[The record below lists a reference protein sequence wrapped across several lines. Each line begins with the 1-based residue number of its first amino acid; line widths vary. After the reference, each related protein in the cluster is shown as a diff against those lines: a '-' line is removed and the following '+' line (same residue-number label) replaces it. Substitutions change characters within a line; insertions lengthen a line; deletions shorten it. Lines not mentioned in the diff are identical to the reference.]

1 VSTRRALVYCRISSD
16 PEHDLLGV
24 TRQLD
29 DCRALAERLGWEI
42 VGEYVDDDVSAYSGK
57 PRPQY
62 EALLEA
68 LRGRTGNAVL
78 AWHPDRLHRSPRE
91 LESFIDL
98 VELTKAKVQ
107 TCRAG
112 EYDLSTPSGRTTARI
127 VGAVARGESEHKSD
141 RVRAK
146 LKQNADMGKVA
157 GGANRPFGY
166 DDDKITVMP
175 TEAAIVR
182 EIAAR
187 LLAGETLRGVCAWVN
202 STGVKTTGWVRRDR
216 ETSTSEVM
224 PGRDWTPGRIKSIA
238 VNPRYSG
245 QRAVGT
251 GANAKVTNE
260 NAWEAIIDASTTDK
274 LRALLLDPDRRT
286 NRSAR
291 KYLLSGH
298 VTCEACGSNMLA
310 RPRVRDGKTQR
321 RYVCV
326 NDPGRHGCGR
336 NTVTADDLEE
346 AIGDLLVVRFEKLA
360 RTGAFK
366 IKGSMIDDEVS
377 AETAVIDSKLA
388 TLARQWANDDITDGE
403 RDAARAALIERRN
416 RLSTRV
422 RRDVSAIPA
431 ILAEF
436 AADPTRLRA
445 EWEKLPFD
453 RKRAFVVALIDSIV
467 LTPAPGAPQFAVER
481 LVREPWK
488 A

>member
-1 VSTRRALVYCRISSD
+1 VPSRRALIYCRISSD

-24 TRQLD
+24 TRQLE

-62 EALLEA
+62 EAMLDA
-68 LRGRTGNAVL
+68 LRGRNGNAVL

-98 VELTKAKVQ
+98 IELTKAKVQ

-112 EYDLSTPSGRTTARI
+112 EYDLSTPSGRMTARV

-157 GGANRPFGY
+157 GGKNRPFGY
-166 DDDKITVMP
+166 GADKLTVVP
-175 TEAAIVR
+175 EEAAIVR
-182 EIAAR
+182 EIAKR
-187 LLAGETLRGVCAWVN
+187 LLAGETLRSVTAWVN
-202 STGVKTTGWVRRDR
+202 STGVTT
-216 ETSTSEVM
+216 TT
-224 PGRDWTPGRIKSIA
+224 GRDWTPGRIKSIA
-238 VNPRYSG
+238 VNYRYSG
-245 QRAVGT
+245 QRAT
-251 GANAKVTNE
+251 GSGVNAKVTNE
-260 NAWEAIIDASTTDK
+260 SAWDAIVDRQTTDK
-274 LRALLLDPDRRT
+274 LRALLLDPARRM

-291 KYLLSGH
+291 RYLLSGH
-298 VTCEACGSNMLA
+298 VTCATCGKNMLA
-310 RPRVRDGKTQR
+310 RPRVREGKFQR
-321 RYVCV
+321 RYMCV
-326 NDPGRHGCGR
+326 NDQGRHGCGR
-336 NTVTADDLEE
+336 NTITADDFEE

-360 RTGAFK
+360 KAGAFK
-366 IKGSMIDDEVS
+366 IKGGIIDDEVS
-377 AETAVIDSKLA
+377 AETAAIDAKLA

-453 RKRAFVVALIDSIV
+453 RKRAFVESLIDSIV
-467 LTPAPGAPQFAVER
+467 LTPAPGAPQFTVER